1 MEEQDPSKKR
11 KRGRP
16 KGSKNKKKSNTSD
29 YKKSEDVSGKEYD
42 IYIGAE
48 DVDGVDEEAFQEM
61 LVEALRTVSKEK
73 KYNRNCKIALSST
86 VEEFISSF
94 ILIGFDLNG
103 DPVEIVKARSAL
115 ETDALGMSLQKFIT
129 KYFSRQLP
137 PEL

>member
-29 YKKSEDVSGKEYD
+29 YKKSEDVSEKEYD

>member
-1 MEEQDPSKKR
+1 MEDQNPKKR

-16 KGSKNKKKSNTSD
+16 KGSKNKKKPSISNNK
-29 YKKSEDVSGKEYD
+29 KKSESVPEKEYD
-42 IYIGAE
+42 IYIDSE
-48 DVDGVDEEAFQEM
+48 DIDGVDEDAFQEM
-61 LVEALRTVSKEK
+61 LVEALRNVSREK

-94 ILIGFDLNG
+94 IIIGFDFNG
-103 DPVEIVKARSAL
+103 DPVEIIKAKSAL
-115 ETDALGMSLQKFIT
+115 ETDALGMSLQKFVT

>member
-29 YKKSEDVSGKEYD
+29 YKKSEDVSEKEYD

-48 DVDGVDEEAFQEM
+48 GVDGVDEEAFQEM

>member
-1 MEEQDPSKKR
+1 MEDQNPKKR

-16 KGSKNKKKSNTSD
+16 KGSKNKKKPSISNN
-29 YKKSEDVSGKEYD
+29 KKSESDSEEEYD
-42 IYIGAE
+42 IYIDSEGI
-48 DVDGVDEEAFQEM
+48 DGVDEDVFQEM
-61 LVEALRTVSKEK
+61 LVEALRNISTEK

-94 ILIGFDLNG
+94 IIIGFDFNG
-103 DPVEIVKARSAL
+103 DPVEIIKAKSAL
-115 ETDALGMSLQKFIT
+115 ETDALGMSLQKFVT

>member
-1 MEEQDPSKKR
+1 MEDQNPKKR

-16 KGSKNKKKSNTSD
+16 KGSKNKKKPNISNNSE
-29 YKKSEDVSGKEYD
+29 KSESVPEEEYD
-42 IYIGAE
+42 IYIDSEGI
-48 DVDGVDEEAFQEM
+48 DGVDEDAFQEM
-61 LVEALRTVSKEK
+61 LVEALRNVSKEK

-94 ILIGFDLNG
+94 ILIGFDFNG
-103 DPVEIVKARSAL
+103 DPVEIIKSKSSL
-115 ETDALGMSLQKFIT
+115 ETDALGMSLQKFVT